1 MTIEKIKRMLDAC
14 YQAKRIRDMLPP
26 LPKGVTPSYLH
37 YLDVMETLE
46 QQGLPVR
53 VSDISDTL
61 HLPRPGVTRAVKE
74 MEAKGYLQK
83 QASVEDGRVT
93 YLTITDAGRA
103 LSAQYNTKYFRALLP
118 YLNAISDQDADTMVR
133 TIGTFY
139 QVMCERRE
147 YLDE

>member
-37 YLDVMETLE
+37 YLDVMEMLE

-83 QASVEDGRVT
+83 QASAEDGRVT
-93 YLTITDAGRA
+93 HLTITDAGRA

-118 YLNAISDQDADTMVR
+118 YLNAISDQEADTMIR

-139 QVMCERRE
+139 QVMCERRDQ
-147 YLDE
+147 LDD

>member
-14 YQAKRIRDMLPP
+14 YQAKRIRDMLP
-26 LPKGVTPSYLH
+26 LPPQGVTPSYLH
-37 YLDVMETLE
+37 YLDMMETLE

-83 QASVEDGRVT
+83 QVSAEDGRVT

-118 YLNAISDQDADTMVR
+118 YLNAISDQEADTMIR

-147 YLDE
+147 HLDE

>member
-1 MTIEKIKRMLDAC
+1 MAIEKIKRMLNAC
-14 YQAKRIRDMLPP
+14 YQAKRIRDMLPL
-26 LPKGVTPSYLH
+26 LPQGVTPSYLH
-37 YLDVMETLE
+37 YLDMMETLE

-53 VSDISDTL
+53 VSDISDAL

-83 QASVEDGRVT
+83 QASAEDGRVT
-93 YLTITDAGRA
+93 HLTITDAGRA

-118 YLNAISDQDADTMVR
+118 YLNAISDQEADTMIR

-147 YLDE
+147 HLDE

>member
-83 QASVEDGRVT
+83 QASAEDGRVT
-93 YLTITDAGRA
+93 HLTITDAGRA

-118 YLNAISDQDADTMVR
+118 YLNAISDQEADTMIR

-147 YLDE
+147 HLDE

>member
-26 LPKGVTPSYLH
+26 LPKGITPSYLH

-83 QASVEDGRVT
+83 QVSAEDGRVT
-93 YLTITDAGRA
+93 HLTITDAGRA

-118 YLNAISDQDADTMVR
+118 YLNAISDQEADTMIR

-147 YLDE
+147 HLDE

>member
-46 QQGLPVR
+46 RQGLSVR

-61 HLPRPGVTRAVKE
+61 HLPHPGVTRAVKE

-83 QASVEDGRVT
+83 QSSPEDGRVT

-118 YLNAISDQDADTMVR
+118 YLNAISDQDADTMIR

-139 QVMCERRE
+139 QIMCERRE
-147 YLDE
+147 HLDE

>member
-83 QASVEDGRVT
+83 QASAEDGRVT

>member
-1 MTIEKIKRMLDAC
+1 MTIEKIKRMLAAC
-14 YQAKRIRDMLPP
+14 YQAERIRDMLPP

-46 QQGLPVR
+46 RQGLPVQ

-83 QASVEDGRVT
+83 QSSPEDGRVT

-103 LSAQYNTKYFRALLP
+103 LSAQYNAKYFRALLP
-118 YLNAISDQDADTMVR
+118 YLNAISDQDADTMIR
-133 TIGTFY
+133 TIETFY
-139 QVMCERRE
+139 QIMCERRE
-147 YLDE
+147 HLNE

>member
-1 MTIEKIKRMLDAC
+1 MAIEKIKRMLNAC
-14 YQAKRIRDMLPP
+14 YQAKRIRDILPL
-26 LPKGVTPSYLH
+26 LPQGVTPSYLH
-37 YLDVMETLE
+37 YLDMMETLE

-53 VSDISDTL
+53 VSDISDAL

-83 QASVEDGRVT
+83 QASAEDGRVT
-93 YLTITDAGRA
+93 HLTITDAGRA

-118 YLNAISDQDADTMVR
+118 YLNAISDQEADTMIR

-147 YLDE
+147 HLDE

>member
-14 YQAKRIRDMLPP
+14 YQAKRIRDMLPL
-26 LPKGVTPSYLH
+26 LPQGVTPSYLH
-37 YLDVMETLE
+37 YLDIMETLE

-83 QASVEDGRVT
+83 QSSPEDGRVT

-118 YLNAISDQDADTMVR
+118 YLNAISDQEADTMIR
-133 TIGTFY
+133 TIETFY
-139 QVMCERRE
+139 QIMCERRE
-147 YLDE
+147 HLNE

>member
-1 MTIEKIKRMLDAC
+1 MAIEKIKRMLDVC
-14 YQAKRIRDMLPP
+14 YQAKRIRDMLPL
-26 LPKGVTPSYLH
+26 LPQGVTPSYLH
-37 YLDVMETLE
+37 YLDMMETLE

-53 VSDISDTL
+53 VSDISDAL

-83 QASVEDGRVT
+83 QASAEDGRVT
-93 YLTITDAGRA
+93 HLTITDAGRA

-118 YLNAISDQDADTMVR
+118 YLNAISDQEADTMIR

-147 YLDE
+147 HLDE

>member
-14 YQAKRIRDMLPP
+14 YQAKRIRDMLPL
-26 LPKGVTPSYLH
+26 LPQGVTPSYLH

-83 QASVEDGRVT
+83 QSSPEDGRVT

-103 LSAQYNTKYFRALLP
+103 LSAQYNTKFFRALLP
-118 YLNAISDQDADTMVR
+118 YLNAISDQDADNIIR

-139 QVMCERRE
+139 QIMCERRE
-147 YLDE
+147 HLNE

>member
-74 MEAKGYLQK
+74 MEAKGYLK
-83 QASVEDGRVT
+83 KRASAEDGRVT

-118 YLNAISDQDADTMVR
+118 YLNTISDQDADTMVR